1 MKKLI
6 KYTVTVFFSFV
17 ILIPHKVSA
26 AEITAVD
33 FNGNVIGQVISTGI
47 VINADGENI
56 GSVTA
61 DSLILDSKDEIIGGV
76 VPQGVA
82 IGYDNKFLGKIYN
95 DGKVRSVSGKDIGQ
109 ALPNGLV
116 LDNGG
121 DIIGAI
127 LYPGI
132 VYSAEGTAV
141 GRVNGAGMYTN
152 LEGQEIGFV
161 SANGVAYKR
170 TGNEYVIDGRLMS
183 SKMIV
188 SLTGGF
194 IGSISPTGEVI
205 DFEGKAIG
213 NIHANGFAY
222 GKNNDI
228 IGRIVPTGYAFN
240 LSGNYIGY
248 VSYKGEVYDKGNI
261 IGKYRADGNIVN
273 DKDEVIGFFV
283 NMSATANDN
292 SGHYLGRVLPFGMV
306 VRGAQVVGR
315 VGAKQF
321 VYDENNVKIGEII
334 TTGPIFDAYGQ
345 LKGQSLHNGTVI
357 SLRGS
362 VIGFMR
368 GRYAYDGNGTLLGGT
383 IDNLLAYSGKNEPF
397 GVADIDAAIRKSA
410 DIQKISPFGYMFDS
424 DGKVSGNSVEMSPVY
439 SLEGF
444 IYSYLTPNG
453 ILYKNVAGV
462 QLNQNGSITNRDG
475 YMGGFVNSLYQLNF
489 SGQPLGMQTQINLL
503 LDKKGDIAYKE
514 IPGGYVIDSSQKV
527 TNALGPIKGFGG
539 NKMIALNM
547 GGDLLGYTDSQGRLL
562 NLDGQE
568 AGYITT
574 NEYVADNDNVV
585 VGKLVP
591 FASVINDKCS
601 TIGVVNGRG
610 DVINNR
616 DVIVGRILPNGQAIS
631 DVGSYIGY
639 ATFNKGLIDFDGNY
653 AGTLGVGKAV
663 SADGKALG
671 CVLRQGMIIDADKKI
686 KYGIIETEPVIGFN
700 NEIIGNIMANGTVA
714 DGKNQIIGYVQPTGN
729 VVSKSKKS
737 LGQIMKYKV
746 AFDLNNKFLGMV
758 QHDGRVITQK
768 GEVAGQ
774 VNFDGSVIQNDN
786 LVGYALYDFYVYDE
800 NFITY
805 GYLTKDG
812 VVLSMVGS
820 KLGNLDRGFVV
831 DRTKQ
836 VVARGNRDYIVRD
849 INNSAVGELNLDGN
863 VIDTDGQIIGYLSDA
878 GAIRNSE
885 GAEIAQATPFQYYVA
900 VSESSVGSSATS
912 KETRDDQK
920 INRKQNWVDHQKVD
934 IVDAPSSKTS
944 GKDTTQ
950 SSSYKKQDM
959 SNKVVGIALD
969 PDGDVIGNIYT
980 DDSVRDDGG
989 KLLGYR
995 MPDGMIVDTNYNPI
1009 GIEEVQKTSISEM
1022 FVPENAFGR
1031 GNAYGIGSEPT
1042 NLGPGGGYGQGE
1054 RYDPIRRQALG
1065 QLQAQ
1070 RRATGTNLPKL
1081 VSASDIKPS
1090 SFTGYEDDNWPGQ
1103 ARQISSWRVDMSEM
1117 ILEDKPI
1124 PAVLARSVY
1133 GSDSG
1138 GFSDGIPITAIVE
1151 RNVYSEEGRNIIIPA
1166 GSRVIGEL
1174 GGDMG
1179 GGVSGGA
1186 VKMQITWKRLI
1197 RPDGSQFR
1205 FNGAETADAQGRAGA
1220 LAYLDEQLLKRY
1232 TMPMVASALES
1243 GLAYIMATGENKT
1256 SSEGTTTSDA
1266 RSQASEDARQN
1277 FIDQMNTIFEDIMQ
1291 RKSQIQSVTYMPAG
1305 TRIIIFPKEDLWLNS
1320 EERSY
1325 ESSKG
1330 SNMVGN
1336 GEGLV
1341 TEDDEVTSGGNGN
1354 VTYNGNYHENVRPA
1368 TAPNSNYPVQRQG
1381 AIQPQPQP
1389 QPQQSSGAPASI
1401 NSDSGGRGNNN
1412 NNNNNN
1418 EVPDLI

>member
-1 MKKLI
+1 MKKLM
-6 KYTVTVFFSFV
+6 KYTVAVFFSLG
-17 ILIPHKVSA
+17 ILIPHRVRA

-33 FNGNVIGQVISTGI
+33 FNGNIIGQVISTGM
-47 VINADGENI
+47 VINPDGENI

-61 DSLILDSKDEIIGGV
+61 DSLILDGKDEIIGGV

-82 IGYDNKFLGKIYN
+82 IGNDNKLLGKIYN
-95 DGKVRSVSGKDIGQ
+95 DGKVRSVGGKDVGQ

-116 LDNGG
+116 LDNSG

-152 LEGQEIGFV
+152 LEGQEVGFV
-161 SANGVAYKR
+161 SANGIAYKR
-170 TGNEYVIDGRLMS
+170 AGNEYVIDGHLMS

-188 SLTGGF
+188 SLTGEF
-194 IGSISPTGEVI
+194 IGSIAPTGEVI
-205 DFEGKAIG
+205 NFEGKAIG

-222 GKNNDI
+222 GKNNEI
-228 IGRIVPTGYAFN
+228 IGRIVQTGYAFN
-240 LSGNYIGY
+240 LAGNYIGY
-248 VSYKGEVYDKGNI
+248 VSYNGEVYDKGNL

-273 DKDEVIGFFV
+273 DKEEVIGFFV
-283 NMSATANDN
+283 GMAATANDN
-292 SGHYLGRVLPFGMV
+292 SGHYLGRVMPFGMV
-306 VRGAQVVGR
+306 VRGTQIVGR
-315 VGAKQF
+315 VGAKKF
-321 VYDENNVKIGEII
+321 IYDENNVKIGEIVV
-334 TTGPIFDAYGQ
+334 TGPVFDAYGQ
-345 LKGQSLHNGTVI
+345 LKGQSLHNGKVI

-397 GVADIDAAIRKSA
+397 GVADIDAAIRSGA
-410 DIQKISPFGYMFDS
+410 DTQKISPFGYMFDS
-424 DGKVSGNSVEMSPVY
+424 DGKVSGNSVEMAPVY

-453 ILYKNVAGV
+453 VLYKNVTGV
-462 QLNQNGSITNRDG
+462 QINQSGSITNRDG
-475 YMGGFVNSLYQLNF
+475 YIGGFVNSLYHMN
-489 SGQPLGMQTQINLL
+489 SAGQSLGMQTQINLL
-503 LDKKGDIAYKE
+503 LDKKGEIAYKE
-514 IPGGYVIDSSQKV
+514 IPGGYVIDSPQKV
-527 TNALGPIKGFGG
+527 TNAIGPIKGFSG
-539 NKMIALNM
+539 NKMIALNT

-562 NLDGQE
+562 NLDGQDS
-568 AGYITT
+568 GYIIT

-585 VGKLVP
+585 AGKLVP
-591 FASVINDKCS
+591 FAPVVNDKCS

-610 DVINNR
+610 DIINNR

-653 AGTLGVGKAV
+653 VGTLGVGKGV
-663 SADGKALG
+663 SADGKPLG
-671 CVLRQGMIIDADKKI
+671 CVLRQGIIVDADKKI
-686 KYGIIETEPVIGFN
+686 KYGVIETEPVMGFN

-714 DGKNQIIGYVQPTGN
+714 DSKNQIIGYVQPTGN
-729 VVSKSKKS
+729 VVSKSKKA

-774 VNFDGSVIQNDN
+774 VNFDGSVVQNDD
-786 LVGYALYDFYVYDE
+786 LVGYALYDFYMYDE
-800 NFITY
+800 NFVTY

-820 KLGNLDRGFVV
+820 KLGNLDRGFMV
-831 DRTKQ
+831 DRAGN

-849 INNSAVGELNLDGN
+849 INNSAVGELHIDGN
-863 VIDTDGQIIGYLSDA
+863 VTDTSGQIIGYLSDA
-878 GAIRNSE
+878 GAVRNSE

-900 VSESSVGSSATS
+900 VSESTVSTPASQKGTQVG
-912 KETRDDQK
+912 QK
-920 INRKQNWVDHQKVD
+920 TTRKQDWIDRQKVD
-934 IVDAPSSKTS
+934 IVDAPTSETPDKKTAR
-944 GKDTTQ
+944 GRD
-950 SSSYKKQDM
+950 YKKQDL
-959 SNKVVGIALD
+959 SNKIVGIALD
-969 PDGDVIGNIYT
+969 PDGDVIGNIYA
-980 DDSVRDDGG
+980 DDSVRDAGG
-989 KLLGYR
+989 TLLGYR
-995 MPDGMIVDTNYNPI
+995 TPDGMIVDTNYNPI
-1009 GIEEVQKTSISEM
+1009 GIEEVKTASISEM
-1022 FVPENAFGR
+1022 FVPENAFGK
-1031 GNAYGIGSEPT
+1031 GNAYGVGSEPT

-1065 QLQAQ
+1065 QLHAQ
-1070 RRATGTNLPKL
+1070 RRATGTNLSKL
-1081 VSASDIKPS
+1081 VSATNIKPS

-1103 ARQISSWRVDMSEM
+1103 QRQISTWRVDMSEM

-1197 RPDGSQFR
+1197 RPDGSQFK
-1205 FNGAETADAQGRAGA
+1205 FNGAQTADAQGRAGA

-1232 TMPMVASALES
+1232 TMPIVASALES
-1243 GLAYIMATGENKT
+1243 GLAYVMATGKNTT
-1256 SSEGTTTSDA
+1256 SSNGTTTSDA

-1320 EERSY
+1320 EERSK
-1325 ESSKG
+1325 ESSDSA
-1330 SNMVGN
+1330 SNPAGDD
-1336 GEGLV
+1336 GLV
-1341 TEDDEVTSGGNGN
+1341 TEEDAPSGNGGN
-1354 VTYNGNYHENVRPA
+1354 VTYNGNYQENVRPA
-1368 TAPNSNYPVQRQG
+1368 TAPRGNYPVQRQ
-1381 AIQPQPQP
+1381 AAT
-1389 QPQQSSGAPASI
+1389 PQQSQQQARPQPTGTPAST
-1401 NSDSGGRGNNN
+1401 DSNTGGR
-1412 NNNNNN
+1412 NNNN